1 MLDMFGADLGF
12 NDTKAVL
19 FRIGG
24 EVKKGKFVKTEQ
36 IVNDD
41 LNIVL
46 QGAKASEIKFIT
58 GGERISD
65 IKSVHINDGTMLEPE
80 LGDHLRIDGKVY
92 KVVHSDNRPN
102 RNYCRAL
109 IERIDPGKVDA

>member
-1 MLDMFGADLGF
+1 MLDMFGVDMGF

-19 FRIGG
+19 FRVGG
-24 EVKKGKFVKTEQ
+24 KIVKGKFQKQEE
-36 IVNDD
+36 IINDD

-46 QGAKASEIKFIT
+46 QGAKPSEIQFIT
-58 GGERISD
+58 GGERIAD
-65 IKSVHINDGTMLEPE
+65 IKSVHINDGTFLDPE
-80 LGDHLRIDGKVY
+80 LGDHLRINGKVY
-92 KVVHSDNRPN
+92 KVVHADNRET